1 MKSKIEGLLSD
12 KDQTIDYQKLITDHA
27 WITKKDNYCVLSPDS
42 DGLLCGLFM
51 SHYLNWKVAGFYD
64 GKIMVLNKNI
74 IEKRPAFLDMEIFRT
89 DINSIGQHMLLLNK
103 NKLPLKW
110 IQFKNCINPNNLRLY
125 DGKHYFRLK
134 YPLATIHLLIG
145 IIAYKFNTEGK
156 PITIPK
162 SAIPPLFFTD
172 GVFNVLFSYPEN
184 VLNWLNYLKINEDW
198 HPLKEIFEND
208 TYTVFTLMN
217 EMNMFFRKRDKI
229 SEHKERGDRLR
240 ISDTDGSA
248 FNILKNSSGMY
259 DIDPN
264 ARERIIKFIKILSDT
279 TEWEYKEDSWLWND
293 LKLYTFTKT
302 DFTKQK
308 LTLTT
313 TNFNNFI
320 NTNPLSWAMTS
331 GANIEYTTEAP
342 DKMF

>member
-1 MKSKIEGLLSD
+1 
-12 KDQTIDYQKLITDHA
+12 
-27 WITKKDNYCVLSPDS
+27 
-42 DGLLCGLFM
+42 
-51 SHYLNWKVAGFYD
+51 
-64 GKIMVLNKNI
+64 
-74 IEKRPAFLDMEIFRT
+74 
-89 DINSIGQHMLLLNK
+89 
-103 NKLPLKW
+103 
-110 IQFKNCINPNNLRLY
+110 
-125 DGKHYFRLK
+125 
-134 YPLATIHLLIG
+134 
-145 IIAYKFNTEGK
+145 
-156 PITIPK
+156 
-162 SAIPPLFFTD
+162 
-172 GVFNVLFSYPEN
+172 
-184 VLNWLNYLKINEDW
+184 
-198 HPLKEIFEND
+198 
-208 TYTVFTLMN
+208 
-217 EMNMFFRKRDKI
+217 
-229 SEHKERGDRLR
+229 
-240 ISDTDGSA
+240 
-248 FNILKNSSGMY
+248 MY